1 MEKKIMR
8 MKTRVL
14 LAVFCLVTGVAAV
27 PVHAGDSLLDALKNG
42 KASMQLQF
50 SFEYSDF
57 SDAANLDAAKGLTL
71 RTRLGYRTGKWG
83 NVQGFIQFHNV
94 SQMLDDY
101 RWPDGGNGGY
111 DVIADPDGSRIH
123 QGYLDISFG
132 GHSALRAGRQEVI
145 LDDARLIGNV
155 GWRQNG
161 QSFDGITFSCSGLTN
176 NTFKVSWITR
186 INTIFLTHVNLDK
199 LILINDSYRISDRV
213 SINGFGYLLDTES
226 KAPDSRDSAT
236 YGAWLTAKPGR
247 FSLDVTYAVQT
258 DYADGENHGGNMI
271 TVIGLAKAGNWK
283 LGGGANIISG
293 QDGNDR
299 PFDTL
304 FSTAHKW
311 NGWADQ
317 FLATNGGNL
326 TNGLQDVF
334 VQAGT
339 TFSGVKFLA
348 VAHWFD
354 TTDANTY
361 DGTYGTELDFLFS
374 KSFSKNLSGLVKF
387 AFFNADSAV
396 DNPTVNET
404 VVWVRLN
411 YHF

>member
-1 MEKKIMR
+1 MKI
-8 MKTRVL
+8 RVL
-14 LAVFCLVTGVAAV
+14 LAVWCLVAAV
-27 PVHAGDSLLDALKNG
+27 AALPAQAGDSLLDALKNG
-42 KASMQLQF
+42 KVSMQLQF

-57 SDAANLDAAKGLTL
+57 SDAANLDAAKGLNL

-83 NVQGFIQFHNV
+83 NIQGFVQFHNL
-94 SQMLDDY
+94 SQLLDDY
-101 RWPDGGNGGY
+101 RWPGGGNSNY
-111 DVIADPDGSRIH
+111 DVIADPDGSRIQ

-132 GHSALRAGRQEVI
+132 AHSALRAGRQEII

-161 QSFDGITFSCSGLTN
+161 QSFDGLTFSCTGLAN
-176 NTFKVSWITR
+176 NTFKASWITR
-186 INTIFLTHVNLDK
+186 VNTIFLTHVNLDK
-199 LILINDSYRISDRV
+199 LILLHDSYRVSDKV
-213 SINGFGYLLDTES
+213 SIDGFGYLLDTES
-226 KAPDSRDSAT
+226 EAPDSRDSAT
-236 YGAWLTAKPGR
+236 YGARLKASPGI

-258 DYADGENHGGNMI
+258 DYADGENHGGDMI
-271 TVIGLAKAGNWK
+271 TVIGLAKVGNWK
-283 LGGGANIISG
+283 LGGGANVVSG
-293 QDGNDR
+293 QNGNDR

-326 TNGLQDVF
+326 INGLQDVF

-339 TFSGVKFLA
+339 TFSGIKFLA
-348 VAHWFD
+348 MAHWFD

-361 DGTYGTELDFLFS
+361 DGTYGTELDFVFT
-374 KSFSKNLSGLVKF
+374 KSFNKNLSGLVKF
-387 AFFNADSAV
+387 AFYNADSTV
-396 DNPTVNET
+396 DNPTVDET
-404 VVWVRLN
+404 VIWVRLN

>member
-1 MEKKIMR
+1 MR
-8 MKTRVL
+8 IKPLFL
-14 LAVFCLVTGVAAV
+14 LILCVIVALSFA
-27 PVHAGDSLLDALKNG
+27 PAHAGDSLLDALKNG
-42 KASMQLQF
+42 RTTAQFQF

-57 SDAANLDAAKGLTL
+57 SDAANLNAAKGLTL

-83 NVQGFIQFHNV
+83 NVQGFIQFHNL
-94 SQMLDDY
+94 SQLLDDY
-101 RWPDGGNGGY
+101 RWPGGGNNNY

-132 GHSALRAGRQEVI
+132 EHSALRAGRQEI
-145 LDDARLIGNV
+145 IEDDARLIGNV

-161 QSFDGITFSCSGLTN
+161 QSFDGLTFSCSGLTD
-176 NTFKVSWITR
+176 NTFTVSWITR
-186 INTIFLTHVNLDK
+186 VNTIFLTHINLDK
-199 LILINDSYRISDRV
+199 LILLHDSYRISDNI
-213 SINGFGYLLDTES
+213 SISGFGYLLDTES
-226 KAPDSRDSAT
+226 EAPDSRDSAT
-236 YGAWLTAKPGR
+236 YGARLKGSPGI
-247 FSLDVTYAVQT
+247 FSLDATYAVQT
-258 DYADGENHGGNMI
+258 DFADGENHGGDMI
-271 TVIGLAKAGNWK
+271 TVIGLVKAGNWK
-283 LGGGANIISG
+283 LGGGTNIISG
-293 QDGNDR
+293 QDGNHR

-339 TFSGVKFLA
+339 AFGGIKFLA

-361 DGTYGTELDFLFS
+361 DGKYGTELDFLFTR
-374 KSFSKNLSGLVKF
+374 KFNKNLSGLLKF
-387 AFFNADSAV
+387 AFYNADSTAG
-396 DNPTVNET
+396 NPTTDET
-404 VVWVRLN
+404 VIWARLN

>member
-1 MEKKIMR
+1 MR
-8 MKTRVL
+8 IKPFFL
-14 LAVFCLVTGVAAV
+14 LILCALVALSFTPA
-27 PVHAGDSLLDALKNG
+27 HAGDSLLDALKNG
-42 KASMQLQF
+42 KASLQLQF

-57 SDAANLDAAKGLTL
+57 DDAANLDAAKGLTL
-71 RTRLGYRTGKWG
+71 RTRLGYRTGQWG

-94 SQMLDDY
+94 SQLLDDY
-101 RWPDGGNGGY
+101 RWPGGGNSGY

-132 GHSALRAGRQEVI
+132 EHSKLRAGRQEI
-145 LDDARLIGNV
+145 IEDDARLIGNV

-161 QSFDGITFSCSGLTN
+161 QSFDGLKFTCLGLTDNTFS
-176 NTFKVSWITR
+176 VSWITR

-199 LILINDSYRISDRV
+199 LILLHDSYRVSDSVNV
-213 SINGFGYLLDTES
+213 SGFGYLLDTES

-236 YGAWLTAKPGR
+236 YGARLTAKPGI
-247 FSLDVTYAVQT
+247 FSLDVSYAVQT
-258 DYADGENHGGNMI
+258 DYADGENHGGDMI
-271 TVIGLAKAGNWK
+271 TVIGLVKAGNWK
-283 LGGGANIISG
+283 LGGGTNIISG

-326 TNGLQDVF
+326 INGLQDVF

-348 VAHWFD
+348 VAHWFN
-354 TTDANTY
+354 TTDTNTY
-361 DGTYGTELDFLFS
+361 DGRYGTELDFLFA
-374 KSFSKNLSGLVKF
+374 KTFSKNLSGLMKF
-387 AFFNADSAV
+387 AFFNADSAM
-396 DNPTVNET
+396 DNPTVDET